1 MKKSDIKKTLNITSL
16 MQQAKNKDV
25 NAELE
30 DLARIENVLED
41 LGRKVNLRIQ
51 ALTKDLNFC
60 PYCKKYFHLDPARC
74 YWNERVEQR
83 IAYWDSG
90 YGDDDRY
97 VDSKVY
103 YKKIDCPFC
112 GKSQTVDKMIGDD
125 IPGTER
131 DKYGKV
137 YN

>member
-1 MKKSDIKKTLNITSL
+1 MKKSDIKKEINIASL

-25 NAELE
+25 NIELA
-30 DLARIENVLED
+30 DLARIESVLED
-41 LGRKVNLRIQ
+41 LGKKVNLRIQ
-51 ALTKDLNFC
+51 TLTKNLNFC
-60 PYCKKYFHLDPARC
+60 PTCKKYFYLDPARC
-74 YWNERVEQR
+74 YWNERVESR
-83 IAYWDSG
+83 IAFWDSG

-97 VDSKVY
+97 VDCKVY

-112 GKSQTVDKMIGDD
+112 KASQTIDKKIGDD

-131 DKYGKV
+131 DRHGRV